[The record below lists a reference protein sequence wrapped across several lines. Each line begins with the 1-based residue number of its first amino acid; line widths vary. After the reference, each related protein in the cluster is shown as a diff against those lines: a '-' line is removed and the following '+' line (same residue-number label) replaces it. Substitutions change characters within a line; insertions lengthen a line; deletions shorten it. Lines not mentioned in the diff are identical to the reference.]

1 MGALLALLIIV
12 VVSLVVVRVGA
23 TALMMTGLSWDAA
36 SFQAYSA
43 FFGVG
48 FTTKE
53 AEMVVNHPIRRRI
66 IKHLIL
72 FGNIGLTTALATVV
86 VTFVQSSEASRTLE
100 TFGMIIGGLIVL
112 VILSNIKFLK
122 KILDIVIRK
131 TLERSG
137 VAHALDYDLLLRV
150 QSGYCVSE
158 IDVLAD
164 SPIAGETLAK
174 TRPADQGVI
183 VLGITGADGIFHGVP
198 GPSDR
203 VEVGDVITV
212 YGDEKAIKK
221 LVCDPGD
228 CD

>member
-23 TALMMTGLSWDAA
+23 TALMMTGMSWDAA

-86 VTFVQSSEASRTLE
+86 VTFVQSSETSQTLE
-100 TFGMIIGGLIVL
+100 TVGMIIGGLIVL

-212 YGDEKAIKK
+212 YGDENAIKK
-221 LVCDPGD
+221 LICDPGD